1 MNSSRA
7 HLSLLLLLPLL
18 LLNACA
24 APFTL
29 RSEPT
34 DSFPYTWEQTLSSMA
49 RGDGV
54 PEGSRPQS
62 KPQPQQRARTSRPS
76 QAQPAP
82 LSVSTK
88 TAPGEFERVAVLEL
102 KNLMR
107 EQVSAEEVGFLTN
120 ELRSVLSLL
129 PKERFL
135 VMTRESI
142 AMLID
147 PSVRIEDC
155 VGTCEVDTGRMLGA
169 QWIVTG
175 EVVRFGSSLRVALK
189 LHDTQTG
196 QLLYGASARGKDL
209 EELESALTLETL
221 TLMGEMSPFMK
232 QRLDEIAGDD
242 PDARLKAVR
251 SGALRAP

>member
-1 MNSSRA
+1 MNNSRA
-7 HLSLLLLLPLL
+7 HFSHLLPLL
-18 LLNACA
+18 LLLLTACA
-24 APFTL
+24 EPFTL

-34 DSFPYTWEQTLSSMA
+34 NSFPYTWEETLSSVA

-54 PEGSRPQS
+54 PNAATRPIAQA
-62 KPQPQQRARTSRPS
+62 QPPQRARPSRPS
-76 QAQPAP
+76 QPAP

-88 TAPGEFERVAVLEL
+88 TPPGELERVAVLEL

-107 EQVSAEEVGFLTN
+107 EQVSADEVGFLTN

-129 PKERFL
+129 PKERFM

-142 AMLID
+142 AVLID